1 MVDEAHTSL
10 AALIIAVVAMFIASV
25 QLLQQLFGTA
35 DGYRRCQESIIGPW
49 SGLTRLSWRWSEFRF
64 ETKYTTPLI
73 VSYDTDERVNDP
85 RIVGINDKSPPL
97 ELQQTIHNCDHEVCN
112 RPIARWRQTLNAVR
126 GRRRGRR
133 QFSTSPG
140 DQVSWTL
147 FLRMIHDRQT
157 RWQIDG
163 SLVTEKQALEG
174 PLMPS
179 FTVERDFGVVYVERS
194 WDLMIPEVTRPLATS
209 TLGDIVVVAHRMG
222 MRWLDL
228 RFSEG
233 FLRAEGNGHSLS
245 ATLLRGLGPVFQYS
259 FEKKAHVIQM
269 HEINGGEPAFE
280 WIPGKDAL
288 VPTKETDMMA
298 CGILVGDPML
308 GLSNLHLAGSDD
320 AETHHMLRLALVR
333 FGVAKE
339 VATRLSDGYTQR
351 GIVNGWQSRSSFA
364 LGDLV
369 GLVSPFIPLPG
380 SDINLIVNPIRT
392 SQVGSSFLFWESREI
407 FLLRLK
413 DIAQQRNSADIT
425 HGRSNLAMICDY
437 LTELHDQYP
446 DDFFDRWEKDPFV
459 KQSTG
464 RADATSSHINT
475 GKQRYLQRLYE
486 MHTRTT
492 EYFSERPEH
501 FKHLVAEYINIVADA
516 WPRAI
521 ENTRQGKARDTK
533 GKFDGPRNQWHENG
547 HVILDSVEELIRRM
561 EGRFGGRD
569 GAIDA
574 WWMLVL
580 RGMTWYMS
588 VWITVPTSLVP
599 SYCYASQSVVYLS

>member
-10 AALIIAVVAMFIASV
+10 AALVIAIVALFIASV

-73 VSYDTDERVNDP
+73 VSYDTDDVFKDP
-85 RIVGINDKSPPL
+85 RIVGINDKAPPK

-112 RPIARWRQTLNAVR
+112 RPTARWRQRLCAVR
-126 GRRRGRR
+126 ARRRRWV
-133 QFSTSPG
+133 STSPG

-147 FLRMIHDRQT
+147 FLRMIHERQA
-157 RWQIDG
+157 RWRLEG
-163 SLVTEKQALEG
+163 SSPGSEKQAFEM
-174 PLMPS
+174 PLMPPS
-179 FTVERDFGVVYVERS
+179 TVERDVGVVYVERS

-209 TLGDIVVVAHRMG
+209 TLGDIVVIAHRMG

-233 FLRAEGNGHSLS
+233 FLRAEGNGHSLT

-259 FEKKAHVIQM
+259 FEKKAPAVQM

-280 WIPGKDAL
+280 WVPGKDAL
-288 VPTKETDMMA
+288 VPTKESDMMA

-308 GLSNLHLAGSDD
+308 GLPNLHLAGSDD
-320 AETHHMLRLALVR
+320 AETHHLLRLALIR
-333 FGVAKE
+333 FGVDKNI
-339 VATRLSDGYTQR
+339 ATRLSDGYSQR
-351 GIVNGWQSRSSFA
+351 GIVNGWQSRASFA

-392 SQVGSSFLFWESREI
+392 SQVGSSFLFWETREI

-413 DIAQQRNSADIT
+413 EMVQQQQSADIPIS
-425 HGRSNLAMICDY
+425 GRSNISMICDY
-437 LTELHDQYP
+437 LTELHDNYP
-446 DDFFDRWEKDPFV
+446 DDFFDRWENDPYV

-464 RADATSSHINT
+464 RTDATSSHINT
-475 GKQRYLQRLYE
+475 AKQRYIQRLYE
-486 MHTRTT
+486 MHSRTT
-492 EYFSERPEH
+492 QYFSERPEH
-501 FKHLVAEYINIVADA
+501 LKFLVAEYINLAAEA

-533 GKFDGPRNQWHENG
+533 GRFEGPCNQWHENG
-547 HVILDSVEELIRRM
+547 HVLLDSLDEFIDKM
-561 EGRFGGRD
+561 QGRFGGRE
-569 GAIDA
+569 GAVDA
-574 WWMLVL
+574 WWMMVL
-580 RGMTWYMS
+580 RGVTWYMS